1 MHIVEQIWNG
11 PPKTRNWIFWCGQ
24 KIAPNNPGK
33 LLYPPFRQCIFEN
46 SLFQNGAYLI
56 SFDNDNSSATI
67 KVWSNFH
74 FSFSIILCLVQK
86 KWYVQKIPR
95 GGWSGFGTALIW
107 IDPNFHENCLD
118 WSKLFYLYPN
128 SIQTGGVVQFCPNN
142 SHHHYPPPCH
152 HHYHHHH
159 PSFGITHEAPLQRCT
174 HGVGCRK
181 HTKRVIYARRPAN
194 IYIPAI
200 NLDYCKTS
208 SISDGMY

>member
-1 MHIVEQIWNG
+1 M
-11 PPKTRNWIFWCGQ
+11 RIFGAE
-24 KIAPNNPGK
+24 KLSIFLIGKFLSRLLNLSLVGLLLIIAPNNPGK

-107 IDPNFHENCLD
+107 IDPNYFGSLCSN
-118 WSKLFYLYPN
+118 PN
-128 SIQTGGVVQFCPNN
+128 KIQTNDMVGGVIYFCLLGSLNWAWLRLKPKGRQG
-142 SHHHYPPPCH
+142 SIIF
-152 HHYHHHH
+152 YHQSNQEKIH
-159 PSFGITHEAPLQRCT
+159 P
-174 HGVGCRK
+174 
-181 HTKRVIYARRPAN
+181 
-194 IYIPAI
+194 
-200 NLDYCKTS
+200 
-208 SISDGMY
+208 